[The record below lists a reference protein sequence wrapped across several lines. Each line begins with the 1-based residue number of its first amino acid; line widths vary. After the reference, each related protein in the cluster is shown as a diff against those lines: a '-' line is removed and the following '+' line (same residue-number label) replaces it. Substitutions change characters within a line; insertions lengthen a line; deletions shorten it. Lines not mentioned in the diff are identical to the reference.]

1 MSKSTK
7 QAEKNR
13 YWTFIAYPESVPD
26 DWIEILTETGLPI
39 AISPLHDKDLNETT
53 EEQKKPHWHILLAW
67 DGPTTAA
74 VADRISSQLHGTICK
89 PVASVKGAYDYWIH
103 KNNPEKYQYDDADRI
118 NLNGFNIYNYSQL
131 TTEEDVILKK
141 QIFKFIIDN
150 DVNEYFILCCKLANE
165 DLIAFD
171 YVTKHT
177 LLFDRFICSRRN
189 FQNQQIKEIIGKK
202 DID

>member
-1 MSKSTK
+1 MKK
-7 QAEKNR
+7 PEKNR
-13 YWTFIAYPESVPD
+13 YWTFIAYPESAPD
-26 DWIEILTETGLPI
+26 NWIQLLTETGLPA

-53 EEQKKPHWHILLAW
+53 EEQKKPHWHVLLAW

-74 VADRISSQLHGTICK
+74 VADRVSSSVNGTICK

-103 KNNPEKYQYDDADRI
+103 KNNPEKYQYEDADRI
-118 NLNGFNIYNYSQL
+118 NLNGFNIYNFAAL

-141 QIFKFIIDN
+141 QIFNFIIEN
-150 DVNEYFILCCKLANE
+150 DITEYFFLCTRLAAE

-189 FQNQQIKEIIGKK
+189 YQHQQIKEIIGKT
-202 DID
+202 D